1 MTVRQVFE
9 NVIQTLMI
17 EKGDNSPDFIR
28 TRVIDDLNAAVQ
40 TMTTGLDYFTAEE
53 IPLQISAGSPTA
65 DLPEDTLNIHGQP
78 MLGDGSPLTRI
89 ATAGEFNQ
97 YAQIFLGY
105 KNNAPAGRP
114 SGIFF
119 DTGNRPGSAN
129 SVKTT
134 VRFCPAPD
142 VAHTVKILISRRP
155 TKYTVADLS
164 GSSPEIP
171 MPAKN
176 AESILLPIVRW
187 NVRTSH
193 FFNSPNMLPS
203 MEQEYQAALVQLGL
217 SAPEEDAI
225 NASAID
231 RKKNAA
237 RAAAREAY
245 ANTQ

>member
-9 NVIQTLMI
+9 NVIQTLLI
-17 EKGDNSPDFIR
+17 ERGDNSPDFIR
-28 TRVIDDLNAAVQ
+28 TRVIDDLNAGIQ
-40 TMTTGLDYFTAEE
+40 TMTTGIDYFTAEDLA
-53 IPLQISAGSPTA
+53 LQISAGSA
-65 DLPEDTLNIHGQP
+65 SAALPEDTLNIHGQP
-78 MLGDGSPLTRI
+78 TLGDGTPLTNIR
-89 ATAGEFNQ
+89 TPGEYQQ
-97 YAQIFLGY
+97 YAQLFLGY

-119 DTGNRPGSAN
+119 DTQRRTGADN

-134 VRFCPAPD
+134 ARFCPVPD
-142 VAHTVKILISRRP
+142 VAHTVNLLISRRP
-155 TKYTVADLS
+155 RRYTVADLS
-164 GSSPEIP
+164 GVSPEIP

-203 MEQEYQAALVQLGL
+203 MEQEFQAALVQLGL
-217 SAPEEDAI
+217 TEPQQGPITPGAI
-225 NASAID
+225 E